1 MKLRKKERQDRLL
14 QIIEENPFI
23 TDEELAKRFE
33 VSIQTIRLDRLGKNI
48 PEARERIKKVASQ
61 TLETSVKSLQLEEII
76 GEILDISMD
85 EQGISILEIE
95 HEHVFTRNQ
104 IARGHHLFAQANSLC
119 VAVIDA
125 PVVLTAKANVH
136 YLHPVL
142 LNQRVVAKAKVLE
155 LENEKGRTILT
166 VQSFVNNEL
175 VFSGEFEMVKHIGVE
190 RKNQTNV

>member
-23 TDEELAKRFE
+23 TDEELAKLFE

-48 PEARERIKKVASQ
+48 PEARERIKKVATK
-61 TLETSVKSLQLEEII
+61 TLETSVKSLQLEEVI
-76 GEILDISMD
+76 GEIVDISMN
-85 EQGISILEIE
+85 EQGISILEIDN
-95 HEHVFTRNQ
+95 EHVFSRNQ

-142 LNQRVVAKAKVLE
+142 LHQRVVAKAKVLE
-155 LENEKGRTILT
+155 LENEKGRAILT
-166 VQSFVNNEL
+166 VQSFVNNEM
-175 VFSGEFEMVKHIGVE
+175 VFSGEFEMVKHMGTE
-190 RKNQTNV
+190 RKKQTNV